1 MEKTM
6 QLNKVLQFDYE
17 NAKHFIDED
26 ELACF
31 KPTVLSAREQL
42 VGRSGAGND
51 FLGWLDLPEDF
62 DREELAAIKTAA
74 EEIRETSD
82 ILLVI
87 GIGGSYLGARAAYE
101 LLRSTSLER
110 GERKTKLC
118 FVGNNLSSL
127 YIREVME
134 EIEGKDFSI
143 NVISKSGTTTES
155 AIAFRLFKEILVG
168 RYGAEEAG
176 KRIYCTT
183 DRARGALKQMADEEG
198 YKTFVIPD
206 DVGGRFS
213 VLTPVGLLPVAAA
226 GLDVDAML
234 KGAADMRRI
243 VLETP
248 YEENPALLYA
258 AIRNLLNRKGKQLEI
273 LVNYEP
279 SMQYISE
286 WCKQL
291 FAESE
296 GKSHKGIFPASV
308 NLTTDLHSLGQF
320 IQDGARII
328 FETVLEIEQ
337 SPVEIIMKEEAGDLD
352 GLNYLTGK
360 TLDFVNKSAM
370 KGTMKAHVEGGVPN
384 LILRIPEQ
392 SEYYLGQ
399 LFYFFEF
406 AIGVSGY
413 ISGINPFNQPGVEM
427 YKSNMFKLLGKPGY
441 DK

>member
-1 MEKTM
+1 MKHT
-6 QLNKVLQFDYE
+6 LQFDYE
-17 NAKHFIDED
+17 NAKNFIDDD

-31 KPTVLSAREQL
+31 KSTVLNAREQL
-42 VGRSGAGND
+42 VGRKGEGND
-51 FLGWLDLPEDF
+51 FLGWLDLPVDF
-62 DREELAAIKTAA
+62 DRQELEAIKRAA
-74 EEIRETSD
+74 KEIRETSD
-82 ILLVI
+82 VLLVI

-101 LLRSTSLER
+101 LLRRTSLKPSQK
-110 GERKTKLC
+110 KTELC

-127 YIREVME
+127 YIREIME

-155 AIAFRLFKEILVG
+155 AIAFRLFKEILTK
-168 RYGAEEAG
+168 RYGADEA
-176 KRIYCTT
+176 KNRIYCTT

-198 YKTFVIPD
+198 YQTFVIPD

-213 VLTPVGLLPVAAA
+213 VLTPVGLLPIAAA
-226 GLDVDAML
+226 GLNVDEML
-234 KGAADMRRI
+234 QGAADMRKI
-243 VLETP
+243 VMETP

-258 AIRNLLNRKGKQLEI
+258 TVRNLFNRKGKQVEI

-279 SMQYISE
+279 SMQYIAE

-296 GKSHKGIFPASV
+296 GKSCKGIFPASV

-320 IQDGARII
+320 IQDGARIM

-337 SPVEIIMKEEAGDLD
+337 PPAEVIMKEEAGDLD
-352 GLNYLTGK
+352 GLNYLAGK

-370 KGTMKAHVEGGVPN
+370 RGTMKAHVEGGVPN

-392 SEYYLGQ
+392 TEYCLGQ

-406 AIGVSGY
+406 SIGVSGY

-441 DK
+441 EN

>member
-6 QLNKVLQFDYE
+6 QFNKVLQFDYE
-17 NAKHFIDED
+17 NAKDFIDAD

-42 VGRSGAGND
+42 VGRGGAGND

-62 DREELAAIKTAA
+62 DREELAAIKAAA
-74 EEIRETSD
+74 EKIQETSE

-101 LLRSTSLER
+101 LLRSTSLKQ
-110 GERKTKLC
+110 GGKKTKLC

-155 AIAFRLFKEILVG
+155 AIAFRLFKEILIE
-168 RYGAEEAG
+168 RYGADEAK

-198 YKTFVIPD
+198 YQTFVIPD

-213 VLTPVGLLPVAAA
+213 VLTPVGLLPIAAA

-234 KGAADMRRI
+234 KGAADMRKV
-243 VLETP
+243 VLERP

-258 AIRNLLNRKGKQLEI
+258 GIRNLFNRKGKQVEI

-279 SMQYISE
+279 SMQYIAE

-296 GKSHKGIFPASV
+296 GKSRKGIFPASV
-308 NLTTDLHSLGQF
+308 NLTTDLHSLGQY
-320 IQDGARII
+320 IQDGARIM

-337 SPVEIIMKEEAGDLD
+337 PPAEIIMKEEAGDLD

-392 SEYYLGQ
+392 NEYYLGQ

-406 AIGVSGY
+406 SIGVSGY

>member
-1 MEKTM
+1 MREA
-6 QLNKVLQFDYE
+6 LQFSYE
-17 NAKHFIDED
+17 NAKKFLDED
-26 ELACF
+26 ELICF
-31 KPTVLSAREQL
+31 KPTVLNARELL
-42 VGRSGAGND
+42 VSRKGEGND
-51 FLGWLDLPEDF
+51 FIGWLDLPEEF
-62 DREELAAIKTAA
+62 DREELAEIKAAA
-74 EEIRETSD
+74 EEIRGNSD

-87 GIGGSYLGARAAYE
+87 GIGGSYLGAKAAYE
-101 LLRSTSLER
+101 LLRRTSLKPD
-110 GERKTKLC
+110 GKKTKLC

-127 YIREVME
+127 YIREIME

-155 AIAFRLFKEILVG
+155 AIAFRLFKEILNE
-168 RYGAEEAG
+168 RYGADEAK

-183 DRARGALKQMADEEG
+183 DRSRGALKQMADEEG

-213 VLTPVGLLPVAAA
+213 VLTPVGLLPIAAA
-226 GLDVDAML
+226 GLDVDALL
-234 KGAADMRRI
+234 KGAADMRKLA
-243 VLETP
+243 LETP

-258 AIRNLLNRKGKQLEI
+258 AVRNLLNRKGKQVEI

-279 SMQYISE
+279 SMKYISE

-291 FAESE
+291 FGESE
-296 GKSHKGIFPASV
+296 GKSCKGIFPASV

-320 IQDGARII
+320 IQDGARIM

-337 SPVEIIMKEEAGDLD
+337 SPAEIIMKEEAGDLD
-352 GLNYLTGK
+352 GLNYLAGK
-360 TLDFVNKSAM
+360 TLDFVNESAM

-384 LILRIPEQ
+384 LIVRIPEQ
-392 SEYYLGQ
+392 SEYCLGQ

-427 YKSNMFKLLGKPGY
+427 YKSNMFKLLGKPG
-441 DK
+441 DGK

>member
-1 MEKTM
+1 MKKT
-6 QLNKVLQFDYE
+6 VQFDYE
-17 NAKHFIDED
+17 NAKNFIDED
-26 ELACF
+26 ELLCF
-31 KPTVLSAREQL
+31 KPTVLSASEQL
-42 VGRSGAGND
+42 VGRKGEGND
-51 FLGWLDLPEDF
+51 FLGWLDLPEEF
-62 DREELAAIKTAA
+62 DRAEL
-74 EEIRETSD
+74 EEIKAAAREIRGASD

-101 LLRSTSLER
+101 LLRRTSLKPE
-110 GERKTKLC
+110 EKKTKLC

-155 AIAFRLFKEILVG
+155 AIAFRLFKEILTE
-168 RYGAEEAG
+168 RYGADEARR
-176 KRIYCTT
+176 RIYCTT
-183 DRARGALKQMADEEG
+183 DRSRGALKQMADEEG

-213 VLTPVGLLPVAAA
+213 VLTPVGLLPIAAA

-234 KGAADMRRI
+234 KGAADMRKI

-258 AIRNLLNRKGKQLEI
+258 AIRNLFNRKGKQVEI

-296 GKSHKGIFPASV
+296 GKSCKGIFPASV

-320 IQDGARII
+320 IQDGARIM

-337 SPVEIIMKEEAGDLD
+337 SPAEIIMKEEAGDLD

-384 LILRIPEQ
+384 LILRMPEQ
-392 SEYYLGQ
+392 NEYYLGQ

-406 AIGVSGY
+406 SIGVSGY

-441 DK
+441 EQ